1 MNSSTT
7 EFGDIVNVGVDYHSP
22 LDSDTGMQVPN
33 LHFNYK
39 MQPITTREA
48 QCNSV
53 MFQRPLKN
61 ISPL

>member
-7 EFGDIVNVGVDYHSP
+7 DFGDIVNVGVDYHSP
-22 LDSDTGMQVPN
+22 LDSDTGVQVPN

-48 QCNSV
+48 
-53 MFQRPLKN
+53 
-61 ISPL
+61 